1 MLVDSLSQSLL
12 TAYLDVLQTLKSK
25 IPSLIERMIEK
36 QAKKLGDKSQE
47 ALALLLKRAWDPVSS
62 VLAAHKPVSGCGL
75 LCLAF

>member
-62 VLAAHKPVSGCGL
+62 VLAAHKPVSDCGFL
-75 LCLAF
+75 FLAF